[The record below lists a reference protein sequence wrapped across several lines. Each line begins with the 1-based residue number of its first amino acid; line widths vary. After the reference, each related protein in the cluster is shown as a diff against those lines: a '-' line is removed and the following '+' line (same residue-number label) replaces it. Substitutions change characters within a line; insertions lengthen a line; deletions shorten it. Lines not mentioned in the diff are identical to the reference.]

1 MRHVMT
7 PEEILAKLKNDSNQR
22 TQNTLD
28 AIYSVCIEQ
37 LKNGGTDFSYTTISR
52 IGESLNLP
60 KPQSIRNKSGE
71 KYKTLIDHF
80 KDQSA
85 QKKSKKNKPN
95 EYDWIK
101 KIEDPTS
108 RILINQLISENKK
121 LKSQINEIIPPN
133 ALIIIKDN
141 KNGISDNKI
150 DLTPLEVRAVEYL
163 LSESF
168 KSKNSI
174 TEDDYGRYVDYRGN
188 IFLPTSTTH
197 AIRKILSIIK

>member
-1 MRHVMT
+1 MT

-22 TQNTLD
+22 TKNTLD
-28 AIYSVCIEQ
+28 AIYSVCIQQ

-71 KYKTLIDHF
+71 KYKILIDHF

-85 QKKSKKNKPN
+85 KKKSMKKPN
-95 EYDWIK
+95 EYGWIK

-108 RILINQLISENKK
+108 RILVNQLISENKK

-133 ALIIIKDN
+133 ALVIIKDN
-141 KNGISDNKI
+141 KNDISDNKI
-150 DLTPLEVRAVEYL
+150 DLTPLEIRAIEYL

-174 TEDDYGRYVDYRGN
+174 TEDDYGRYIDHKGN
-188 IFLPTSTTH
+188 IFLPTAMTH
-197 AIRKILSIIK
+197 AIRKILSIIR